1 MKNLKISIL
10 IITGLFIS
18 STAMAQNSI
27 NFFESISNDEPTAGL
42 NDPGTDGGVGVDD
55 PYQEAPI
62 DDYLP
67 LLIIGGVAL
76 AYFNRKKIAQ
86 FTQ

>member
-1 MKNLKISIL
+1 MKSLKISIL
-10 IITGLFIS
+10 IITALFIS
-18 STAMAQNSI
+18 STAMAKNNI
-27 NFFESISNDEPTAGL
+27 KFFESINNDEPTAGL
-42 NDPGTDGGVGVDD
+42 NVDNPTDPGDE
-55 PYQEAPI
+55 EAPI

-67 LLIIGGVAL
+67 LLIIGGVAI

>member
-27 NFFESISNDEPTAGL
+27 KFFEAINNDEPTASL
-42 NDPGTDGGVGVDD
+42 NTPGTDGGVGEED
-55 PYQEAPI
+55 PDPAAPI

-67 LLIIGGVAL
+67 LLIIGGVAM